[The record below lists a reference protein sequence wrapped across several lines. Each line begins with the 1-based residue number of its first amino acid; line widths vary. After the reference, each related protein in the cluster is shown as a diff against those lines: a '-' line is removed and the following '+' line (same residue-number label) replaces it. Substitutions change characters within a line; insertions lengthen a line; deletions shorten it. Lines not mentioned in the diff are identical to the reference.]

1 MNEDLHTLSGA
12 YALHALPRREG
23 ALFEEHLAGCPACED
38 EVRGLRETAARL
50 AVAVAESPPPELR
63 PRVLAAI
70 QQVRQAPA
78 PAERRDNVVPLR
90 PRRTRIA
97 MALTAV
103 AAAAAVALG
112 VLSFNGQQQLDR
124 LQARQQEIVAVLA
137 APDARTVR
145 QPVTAGGTAT
155 VLVSRARGKMVVAT
169 AGLPAL
175 PGGKVYELWLM
186 GKGGVRPAGLLDG
199 EAPVL
204 ADTLRGDDHVGLTV
218 EPAGGSKQPTTQP
231 IMFAELPA

>member
-23 ALFEEHLAGCPACED
+23 ALFEEHLARCPACED

-50 AVAVAESPPPELR
+50 AVAAAESPPPELR

-70 QQVRQAPA
+70 QQVRQAP
-78 PAERRDNVVPLR
+78 PAVVIPLR
-90 PRRTRIA
+90 SRRSRVT
-97 MALTAV
+97 MVLTAA

-112 VLSFNGQQQLDR
+112 VLAFNGQQRFEQL
-124 LQARQQEIVAVLA
+124 QSRQQELFSVLA

-155 VLVSRARGKMVVAT
+155 VLVSRARGKVVVAT

-175 PGGKVYELWLM
+175 PGGRVYELWLM
-186 GKGGVRPAGLLDG
+186 GKAGVRPAGLLDG

-204 ADTLRGDDHVGLTV
+204 ADTRRGDEHVGLTV
-218 EPAGGSKQPTTQP
+218 EPAGGSQQPTTQP